1 MTSPIQP
8 DKTYG
13 VLHTES
19 FFSFLGFAKKIGSS
33 ETQKVD
39 IYLDD
44 KLIDTIEANKFI
56 EKIDDMYDVENQAFS
71 YNLPTEYIGKKATI
85 SFKNHD
91 SQDELLNSPYTLIDK
106 NHEKFNEAKFLHSLN
121 EPLSEELRNMYKPNC
136 VGFLA
141 IKENLED
148 EEFVE
153 YINEII
159 KDFPEYDFKALYFDK
174 NSIKEIKNK
183 FQHSNLNL
191 IELKSAN
198 DIFENLEVYLSN
210 YEKTF
215 KDRFEM
221 PIMNLLRYK
230 SNDIILLTLGLSRD
244 ENLTLREFENQNKAY
259 FQKLLNNLEYLGFN
273 KDDIDKYGNSFNA
286 ISFKSYSEK
295 YNIDINFNLDEST
308 RIAYIYYHLK
318 LGYKNHIYF
327 KEIINRV
334 KKSIEVQK

>member
-1 MTSPIQP
+1 MEKVIIFGIGDISQIAYLYLSENKNYEIVAFTI
-8 DKTYG
+8 DKEYIKEDT
-13 VLHTES
+13 
-19 FFSFLGFAKKIGSS
+19 FLGLP
-33 ETQKVD
+33 V
-39 IYLDD
+39 
-44 KLIDTIEANKFI
+44 
-56 EKIDDMYDVENQAFS
+56 VAF
-71 YNLPTEYIGKKATI
+71 
-85 SFKNHD
+85 
-91 SQDELLNSPYTLIDK
+91 
-106 NHEKFNEAKFLHSLN
+106 
-121 EPLSEELRNMYKPNC
+121 
-136 VGFLA
+136 
-141 IKENLED
+141 ENLED

-191 IELKSAN
+191 IELKSAK

-230 SNDIILLTLGLSRD
+230 SNDIALLPLGLNRD
-244 ENLTLREFENQNKAY
+244 KYLTLREFENQNKAY

-273 KDDIDKYGNSFNA
+273 KDVIDKYGNSFNA

-318 LGYKNHIYF
+318 LGYKNHNYF
-327 KEIINRV
+327 EEIINRI
-334 KKSIEVQK
+334 KKIIEVQK

>member
-1 MTSPIQP
+1 MTRPIQTG
-8 DKTYG
+8 KTYG
-13 VLHTES
+13 ALHTEN
-19 FFSFLGFAKKIGSS
+19 FFSFIGFAKKVGSD
-33 ETQKVD
+33 ETQKIDVF
-39 IYLDD
+39 LDD
-44 KLIDTIEANKFI
+44 KLIDTIEANGFI
-56 EKIDDMYDVENQAFS
+56 QKIDDMYDVENKAFK
-71 YNLPTEYIGKKATI
+71 YNLPSEHIGKKAII

-91 SQDELLNSPYTLIDK
+91 TQDELLNSPYTLIDK
-106 NHEKFNEAKFLHSLN
+106 NNEKFNEAKFLHSLN
-121 EPLSEELRNMYKPNC
+121 EPVSEDIKNIYKPNC

-141 IKENLED
+141 TKDNLEN

-153 YINEII
+153 FINEII

-191 IELKSAN
+191 IELKSAK

-230 SNDIILLTLGLSRD
+230 SNDIALLPLGLNRD
-244 ENLTLREFENQNKAY
+244 KYLTLREFENQNKEY
-259 FQKLLNNLEYLGFN
+259 FQKLIDNLEYLGFN
-273 KDDIDKYGNSFNA
+273 KDVIDKYGNSFNA

-308 RIAYIYYHLK
+308 RIAYIYYNLK